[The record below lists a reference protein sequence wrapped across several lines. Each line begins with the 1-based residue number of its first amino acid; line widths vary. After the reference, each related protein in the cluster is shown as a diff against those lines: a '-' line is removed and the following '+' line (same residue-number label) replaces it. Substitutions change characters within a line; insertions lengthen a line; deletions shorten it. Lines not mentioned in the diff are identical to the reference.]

1 MRLKNVF
8 QQSSNQTSICK
19 NCFKEIDNFN
29 LYSLKNK
36 QPCLCKRCIN
46 QFQPHFEKFKID
58 SIQALTLFYYDVFM
72 KDLIYK
78 FKGCYDYELKSVF
91 LELYKR
97 ELSIL
102 YHGYEMIPAPSYI
115 EDDNRRGFNH
125 VIEIFKSL
133 NLKMNEVFVKTEKFK
148 QADNNFHN
156 RKKIK
161 KYIKI
166 KDNAVFGK
174 KILLVDD
181 IYTTGNTMRTM
192 ISLLKE
198 RGITDI
204 KVLVL
209 CKTILQEKEG
219 DNLMQ

>member
-1 MRLKNVF
+1 
-8 QQSSNQTSICK
+8 
-19 NCFKEIDNFN
+19 
-29 LYSLKNK
+29 
-36 QPCLCKRCIN
+36 
-46 QFQPHFEKFKID
+46 
-58 SIQALTLFYYDVFM
+58 
-72 KDLIYK
+72 
-78 FKGCYDYELKSVF
+78 
-91 LELYKR
+91 
-97 ELSIL
+97 
-102 YHGYEMIPAPSYI
+102 MIPAPSYI

-133 NLKMNEVFVKTEKFK
+133 NLKINEAFVKTEKFK